1 MKKLIIILCVV
12 IAGLTCACG
21 YMYNQLQYYTDKC
34 AHSHT
39 VTEEELQEYVA
50 LSGKYALWSD
60 YEDLM
65 HELSVANDLIFYV
78 EEVLDD
84 PYIEDYLESDERK
97 AWAKYH

>member
-1 MKKLIIILCVV
+1 MKKLIIILWVA

-21 YMYNQLQYYTDKC
+21 YVYNQLQYYTDKC
-34 AHSHT
+34 AHTHT
-39 VTEEELQEYVA
+39 VTEEELQEYVM

-78 EEVLDD
+78 EDRLDD
-84 PYIEDYLESDERK
+84 FSIEDYLNSKERER
-97 AWAKYH
+97 WAKYH

>member
-1 MKKLIIILCVV
+1 MKKLVIILCSV

-21 YMYNQLQYYTDKC
+21 YMYNQLQYYTKC
-34 AHSHT
+34 DHTHT
-39 VTEEELQEYVA
+39 VTEEELQEYVM

-65 HELSVANDLIFYV
+65 HELGVANDLIFYL
-78 EEVLDD
+78 EEILDD